1 MFTIF
6 DAFELAVALGF
17 LFVGGQTGFQHFGI
31 LGALVGAV
39 LGGVVGYQIGRIA
52 IVILKWLVVL
62 YLRRMT
68 TEELRAEL
76 RRPEREVNHH
86 AFAELVRRGEDIS
99 QDLEVVLPMLVAG
112 YNVKRIYGIKI
123 LRRFFP
129 DLAEKLPEY
138 DPLDSLDTCKKKV
151 LEAGLME
158 GSAGLDDN
166 NLINAERGA

>member
-1 MFTIF
+1 MF
-6 DAFELAVALGF
+6 DAIELAVALGF
-17 LFVGGQTGFQHFGI
+17 LIVGGQTGFQHFGI

-39 LGGVVGYQIGRIA
+39 LGWVVGYQIGRIP

-68 TEELRAEL
+68 TEELRANL
-76 RRPEREVNHH
+76 RRPERLVNHH
-86 AFAELVRRGEDIS
+86 VFAELIRRGKDIS
-99 QDLEVVLPMLVAG
+99 QDLEVVLLMLVAG
-112 YNVKRIYGIKI
+112 YNKRIYGIKI
-123 LRRFFP
+123 LRRYFP

-158 GSAGLDDN
+158 DSAGLDDN
-166 NLINAERGA
+166 NLNNAEREA